1 MLDALFPRSRQR
13 VLSLIFGQ
21 PDRSFAMTELIELA
35 QVGSGAVQR
44 ELERLTASGLV
55 DVNLVGG
62 QKRYSANR
70 ASPIFD
76 ELGALV
82 AKTAGVAGAL
92 AAALAPLGDSV
103 RFAAL
108 YGSVAK
114 ETDRAS
120 SDIDVLLVGDDL
132 ALESVFSALEPAE
145 RRLGRRITPTVYTP
159 EEFNRRRR
167 EGHPFLTKVLAGEH
181 IVLLGSE
188 DAVTSR

>member
-1 MLDALFPRSRQR
+1 
-13 VLSLIFGQ
+13 
-21 PDRSFAMTELIELA
+21 
-35 QVGSGAVQR
+35 VGSGAVQR